1 MLIIPFIRKAETLQ
15 KDYLTDGVL
24 DTALS
29 FIETKKLIPALANMF
44 VRISEAQGSRRI
56 KVQEDEIQEVLQR
69 IDYIQDLKLV
79 QEAMDEN
86 NELETKKLIPALA
99 HMFVRIRETQVD
111 RRKTLEEDELQQI
124 LQQIDYIPD
133 LKLAQE
139 AMDQNNELKG
149 LFDSLQNSTRRI
161 WKLGLLHVIITLCIP
176 ASHWIPGGYDS
187 VGMTTTIILAIITFL
202 VALLAFRRF
211 QEQMRQFLDLLKHN
225 RQVG

>member
-1 MLIIPFIRKAETLQ
+1 MATEGLIAFFIPVIAWDAICLQLLIVPFIRKAETLQ

-29 FIETKKLIPALANMF
+29 FIETKKLIPALA
-44 VRISEAQGSRRI
+44 
-56 KVQEDEIQEVLQR
+56 
-69 IDYIQDLKLV
+69 
-79 QEAMDEN
+79 
-86 NELETKKLIPALA
+86 
-99 HMFVRIRETQVD
+99 HMFVRIREAQVD

-149 LFDSLQNSTRRI
+149 LFNSLQNSTSRI
-161 WKLGLLHVIITLCIP
+161 WKLGVLHVIITLCIP
-176 ASHWIPGGYDS
+176 ASHLIPSGYDS
-187 VGMTTTIILAIITFL
+187 FGMTTTIILAIITFL
-202 VALLAFRRF
+202 VAILAFRRF
-211 QEQMRQFLDLLKHN
+211 QEQMRQFLDLLKQN

>member
-1 MLIIPFIRKAETLQ
+1 MATEGLIAFFIPVIAWDAICLQLLIIPFIRKAEALH

-44 VRISEAQGSRRI
+44 VRIREA
-56 KVQEDEIQEVLQR
+56 
-69 IDYIQDLKLV
+69 
-79 QEAMDEN
+79 
-86 NELETKKLIPALA
+86 
-99 HMFVRIRETQVD
+99 QVD

-202 VALLAFRRF
+202 VAILAFRRF
-211 QEQMRQFLDLLKHN
+211 QEQMRQFLDLLKQN